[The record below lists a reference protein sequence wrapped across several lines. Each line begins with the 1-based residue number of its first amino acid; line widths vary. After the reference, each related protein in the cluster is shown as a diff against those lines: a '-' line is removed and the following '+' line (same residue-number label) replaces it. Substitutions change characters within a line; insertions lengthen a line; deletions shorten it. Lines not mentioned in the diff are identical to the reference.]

1 MLNFVNWRAI
11 QTELPGEKARAAF
24 RRLATAHIEAPR
36 ETQDAERHFIDASK
50 NVFAGLLW
58 STVARLG
65 TASTDLT
72 EAFQHD
78 LAELQETFVEGIAH
92 LRQQGGLPL
101 FAATILDAAGER
113 ERDSYFQ
120 MCFGFLEKAVSD
132 TKVVAFVS

>member
-11 QTELPGEKARAAF
+11 QTELTGEQARATF
-24 RRLATAHIEAPR
+24 RQLATAHIEATR
-36 ETQDAERHFIDASK
+36 ESQGAERHIIDASK

-101 FAATILDAAGER
+101 FAAAILDAAGER

-120 MCFGFLEKAVSD
+120 MCFRFLDKTRSHARVG
-132 TKVVAFVS
+132 A